1 MKNTV
6 KLLILALILVVL
18 LVPVQAKTLTVA
30 MIPKSLD
37 NPVFLDSK
45 TGGEAAAKALGVNFI
60 WTGSTTADAASQVS
74 VIEGLIQRKVDGM
87 VISCTDAGALKNVID
102 RAVAAGIKVAT
113 FDSDSP
119 DSKRSFYCGTDN
131 YKAGLACGETMIK
144 LVKDA
149 KKANK
154 TVNCA
159 ILTGG
164 LGAFNLNERIRGF
177 KDAVQDGKLK
187 MNYTTTMACDDDTNR
202 AVELMEQYVRAN
214 PNLDAFFVAGGWPY
228 FSKAGSMPN
237 VKAWVE
243 KGGLLVSMDTF
254 HPCLVYMKDG
264 AASALVGQD
273 FAAMGDLGV
282 RRIVDLING
291 KSVPDFVD
299 TGLVVVDKDNLDEV
313 LANTVPWN

>member
-1 MKNTV
+1 MKSLV
-6 KLLILALILVVL
+6 RLLILALIGMVL
-18 LVPVQAKTLTVA
+18 FIPVQAKTITVA
-30 MIPKSLD
+30 MVPKSLD

-45 TGGEAAAKALGVNFI
+45 TGGEAAAKELGVNFI

-74 VIEGLIQRKVDGM
+74 VIEGLIQRKVDGLL
-87 VISCTDAGALKNVID
+87 ISCTDAGALKNVID

-131 YKAGLACGETMIK
+131 YKAGLACGEMMVQ
-144 LVKDA
+144 LVKNA
-149 KKANK
+149 KKEK
-154 TVNCA
+154 ETIDCA

-177 KDAVQDGKLK
+177 KDAVAGKIK
-187 MNYTTTMACDDDTNR
+187 INYTTTMACDDDTNR

-214 PNLDAFFVAGGWPY
+214 PNLDAFFVVGGWPY
-228 FSKAGSMPN
+228 FSKPGSMPN

-254 HPCLVYMKDG
+254 YPCLVYMKDG

-273 FAAMGDLGV
+273 FLAMGDLGV
-282 RRIVDLING
+282 RRLVDVING

-299 TGLVVVDKDNLDEV
+299 TGLVLVDQSNLDEV